1 MDRKPFDKKRSDE
14 GIKAACEA
22 FDALDLTLMER
33 WWALRCLEVS
43 ARALLGEKVMEYV
56 QNEEEKMQSSGE
68 KPEDGIIEVAPAGD

>member
-1 MDRKPFDKKRSDE
+1 MDRKPFNKNRSDD
-14 GIKAACEA
+14 GIKAVCEA

-56 QNEEEKMQSSGE
+56 RLEEEKMASSGIP
-68 KPEDGIIEVAPAGD
+68 PEETILEVAPIEP